1 MEGVKLLGFW
11 GSPFSNRVELALKLK
26 GVDYEYIEQDLSNKD
41 SLLLKLNPVHKK
53 VPVLIHND
61 KLVVESLVIL
71 EYIDETWPNGHLILP
86 RDPYEKAVARFW
98 AKFIDEK
105 VQSIYIQVTTVLI
118 SFQLNS
124 WVGTLRGGAERE
136 RVALL
141 EMLHLKTLED
151 ELKNKRFFGGEGIG
165 IVDIAA
171 NFFGYWIEV
180 IQEVTGLELV
190 TKDKFPVL
198 CNWID
203 EFVGN
208 SVVKEILPPKDKL
221 FALFKAR
228 LSETSWKY

>member
-105 VQSIYIQVTTVLI
+105 CIEGFLKVLWCKEEERGKQMEQVSLYLKEVEE
-118 SFQLNS
+118 QL
-124 WVGTLRGGAERE
+124 
-136 RVALL
+136 
-141 EMLHLKTLED
+141 KD
-151 ELKNKRFFGGEGIG
+151 KRFFGGEGIG

-171 NFFGYWIEV
+171 SFFGIWLELIHK
-180 IQEVTGLELV
+180 VTGIELA
-190 TKDKFPVL
+190 TKDKFPVI

-203 EFVGN
+203 EFGGH

-221 FALFKAR
+221 FAAFKAR
-228 LSETSWKY
+228 FG

>member
-11 GSPFSNRVELALKLK
+11 ASPFSNRVELALKLK
-26 GVDYEYIEQDLSNKD
+26 GVDYEYIEQDLANK
-41 SLLLKLNPVHKK
+41 SPLLLELNPVHKK
-53 VPVLIHND
+53 VPVLVHNG
-61 KLVVESLVIL
+61 KSISESLVIV
-71 EYIDETWPNGHLILP
+71 EYIDETWPDNHHIFP
-86 RDPYEKAVARFW
+86 HDPYEKACMEGIW
-98 AKFIDEK
+98 KILWCKEEE
-105 VQSIYIQVTTVLI
+105 
-118 SFQLNS
+118 
-124 WVGTLRGGAERE
+124 RGRLTEE
-136 RVALL
+136 ALQQ
-141 EMLHLKTLED
+141 LKTLED

-165 IVDIAA
+165 IVDIAG

-190 TKDKFPVL
+190 TKEKFPVL

-221 FALFKAR
+221 FAAFKAR

>member
-11 GSPFSNRVELALKLK
+11 ASTFSNRVELALKLK
-26 GVDYEYIEQDLSNKD
+26 GVDYEYIEQDLANK
-41 SLLLKLNPVHKK
+41 SPLLLELNPVHKK
-53 VPVLIHND
+53 IPVLVHNG
-61 KLVVESLVIL
+61 KSISESLVIV
-71 EYIDETWPNGHLILP
+71 EYIDETWPDNHPIFP
-86 RDPYEKAVARFW
+86 HDPYEKA
-98 AKFIDEK
+98 
-105 VQSIYIQVTTVLI
+105 
-118 SFQLNS
+118 
-124 WVGTLRGGAERE
+124 
-136 RVALL
+136 
-141 EMLHLKTLED
+141 HLKTLED

>member
-105 VQSIYIQVTTVLI
+105 CIEGFLKVL
-118 SFQLNS
+118 
-124 WVGTLRGGAERE
+124 WCKEEERE
-136 RVALL
+136 EERRKMMEEVTQQLKAL
-141 EMLHLKTLED
+141 EEQLKG
-151 ELKNKRFFGGEGIG
+151 KKFFGGERIG

-171 NFFGYWIEV
+171 SFFGFWLGL

-190 TKDKFPVL
+190 TKHKFPVL
-198 CNWID
+198 CN
-203 EFVGN
+203 
-208 SVVKEILPPKDKL
+208 
-221 FALFKAR
+221 
-228 LSETSWKY
+228 